1 MANARSL
8 IDDVA
13 FLQPSLPLA
22 FVFEFRPAFENHDEL
37 KIAVMDVS
45 MLDFIGI
52 GCAGRTDDVGDMV
65 TISRVFDADV
75 AILEYLAEARHP
87 FRFGSGAVC
96 KIPILRHIALSCS
109 S

>member
-1 MANARSL
+1 
-8 IDDVA
+8 
-13 FLQPSLPLA
+13 
-22 FVFEFRPAFENHDEL
+22 
-37 KIAVMDVS
+37 MDVS

-52 GCAGRTDDVGDMV
+52 GCAGRTDDIV